1 MPNMDAL
8 LTIKQAAEELCLS
21 RRAVLHRIHAG
32 TLTATKLGDATS
44 AYVIS
49 AAEVARVKGTAA

>member
-8 LTIKQAAEELCLS
+8 LTIKQAAEELSLS

-32 TLTATKLGDATS
+32 TLAAVKLGDATS
-44 AYVIS
+44 AYVIT
-49 AAEVARVKGTAA
+49 AAEVARAKRAA